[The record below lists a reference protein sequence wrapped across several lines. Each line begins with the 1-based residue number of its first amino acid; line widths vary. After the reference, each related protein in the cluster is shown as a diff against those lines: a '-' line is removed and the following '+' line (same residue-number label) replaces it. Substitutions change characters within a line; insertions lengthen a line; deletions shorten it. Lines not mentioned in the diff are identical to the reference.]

1 MSLSLPSS
9 LSKVGCVVLPVR
21 CPLGTQSQS
30 VCPESF
36 TRAAPDV
43 LVPSFLSPAA
53 PLRGCAPFTAAVF
66 HPRGSCV
73 PVLRTEMMIYD
84 CRVFH

>member
-1 MSLSLPSS
+1 MSLSLSSS

-21 CPLGTQSQS
+21 YPLGTQSES

-53 PLRGCAPFTAAVF
+53 PLRGCALHCGCISP
-66 HPRGSCV
+66 PRQLCAGA
-73 PVLRTEMMIYD
+73 ED
-84 CRVFH
+84 